1 MVWLGDLRGVIVV
14 LLSQQTDRN
23 RPIPADLL
31 ALRDRLDGLPVAWR
45 EELGPFVERALE
57 EARFRGRTLDL
68 ARDALA
74 SLRVELA
81 AARHQLEASRREAVD

>member
-1 MVWLGDLRGVIVV
+1 MAAPIRLHLESEGG
-14 LLSQQTDRN
+14 

-31 ALRDRLDGLPVAWR
+31 ALRDRLGQLPVAWQA
-45 EELGPFVERALE
+45 ELEPFVERAVE
-57 EARFRGRTLDL
+57 EALFRGRTLDL

-81 AARHQLEASRREAVD
+81 AARHQLEASRRESCY

>member
-1 MVWLGDLRGVIVV
+1 MVS
-14 LLSQQTDRN
+14 LSQQIERD

-31 ALRDRLDGLPVAWR
+31 ALRDRLDGLPDAWR
-45 EELGPFVERALE
+45 EELEPFVERALE